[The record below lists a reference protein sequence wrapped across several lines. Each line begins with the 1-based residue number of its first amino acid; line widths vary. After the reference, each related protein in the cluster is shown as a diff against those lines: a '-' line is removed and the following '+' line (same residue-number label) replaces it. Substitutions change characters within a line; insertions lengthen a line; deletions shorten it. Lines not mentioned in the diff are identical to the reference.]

1 MLNFIFYQINRI
13 FTSVCVHYCQ
23 FLMSMSKR
31 VVKCILRARKLR
43 VAPLC
48 VLSYYSAFSHWENVQ
63 CAVWALRPV
72 AGTVTVTTA
81 PYDNNWTDRTV
92 SLRTIETNECLRK
105 ITLKCTASVNCQTVI
120 IKPDAHFFSAVV
132 TIIRYYP
139 DSLLYL
145 IGLNTHS
152 KHTWTTDIGLSVNGY
167 LLNFSMSTLGI
178 TWFQT
183 SVQW

>member
-48 VLSYYSAFSHWENVQ
+48 VLSYCSAFSHWENVQ

-81 PYDNNWTDRTV
+81 QYDNNWTDRTV

-120 IKPDAHFFSAVV
+120 IKPDAHFFSGSNNN
-132 TIIRYYP
+132 TI
-139 DSLLYL
+139 
-145 IGLNTHS
+145 
-152 KHTWTTDIGLSVNGY
+152 LSRFFT
-167 LLNFSMSTLGI
+167 LLNRPKHALEAHLNNWPRPISEWVFT
-178 TWFQT
+178 
-183 SVQW
+183 